1 METSS
6 AFNAFQVLLFYEIKL
21 ENVPYRLFVI
31 DWNRALAFM
40 EASREFV
47 LIWDLA
53 PSQRLFSAS
62 DRFSAVTVYPFPVC
76 ISPCDRVLF
85 SPETPFPGK
94 KGTSILLIL
103 PVNGSYDL
111 FNRINGFSS
120 AFESICVLIWLP
132 FKARSFEKRWDIDVS
147 SRICCFLFH
156 PCTLFVT
163 ASDVQK
169 IRHLHKL

>member
-21 ENVPYRLFVI
+21 ENVPYRLFLI

-40 EASREFV
+40 EASRELV
-47 LIWDLA
+47 LIWDLTS
-53 PSQRLFSAS
+53 SQRLFSAI

-76 ISPCDRVLF
+76 ISPCDRVLRIPF
-85 SPETPFPGK
+85 SPGK
-94 KGTSILLIL
+94 KDASILLIL

-111 FNRINGFSS
+111 FKRINGFSS